1 MPSAGLDVFVA
12 SDPSHI
18 PRINRQILTAD
29 PFLPLSP
36 QTLTISKLWFGDQ
49 LWSVAGM
56 NCGYFQS
63 DRGLGDRF
71 QARRPSIPRR
81 FDNAMSSA
89 WARIICESR

>member
-56 NCGYFQS
+56 NCQ
-63 DRGLGDRF
+63 
-71 QARRPSIPRR
+71 IE
-81 FDNAMSSA
+81 A
-89 WARIICESR
+89 WAIDSKPDDPQFPGDSTTP